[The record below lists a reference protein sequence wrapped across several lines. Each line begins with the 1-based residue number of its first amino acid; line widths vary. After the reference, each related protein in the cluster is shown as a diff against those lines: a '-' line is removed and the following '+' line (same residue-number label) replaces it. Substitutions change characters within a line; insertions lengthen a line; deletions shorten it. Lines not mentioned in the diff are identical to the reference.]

1 VMRVTLRDFR
11 PHVALLE
18 AAGQRELARRLAD
31 DYLAAY
37 VRGLN
42 QYVLDLRRMTIS
54 SRETRF
60 ARDEKPI

>member
-1 VMRVTLRDFR
+1 
-11 PHVALLE
+11 LE
-18 AAGQRELARRLAD
+18 TAGQRDLARRLAE

-42 QYVLDLRRMTIS
+42 QYVLDLHRMTVS

-60 ARDEKPI
+60 SKNEKPL